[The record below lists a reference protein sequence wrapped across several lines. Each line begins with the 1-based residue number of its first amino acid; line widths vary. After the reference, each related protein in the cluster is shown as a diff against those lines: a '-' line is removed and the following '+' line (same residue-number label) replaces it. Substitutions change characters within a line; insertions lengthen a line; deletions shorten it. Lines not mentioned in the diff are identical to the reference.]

1 METWRGGGGG
11 AGGGRRGWFERAAQA
26 ESSSLPCE
34 SLAATQ
40 TTPRLSVKKGGGD
53 ASSGRLTEIL
63 RFRSG
68 SDEEMSGALPVLLLL
83 LVRPLAASSPTTSPW
98 AAVIGSA
105 VDLLAARQTARRGK
119 NMKPV
124 EEEKKRNKEQRCFSK
139 HNRKKVKQGAHL
151 ACKLSRELSSI
162 DSHRFVLE
170 NFHRVSFS
178 AGLRRPAPIRA
189 LWGKRGGARTAKGR
203 VKQEVEF

>member
-11 AGGGRRGWFERAAQA
+11 AGGSRRGWFERGAQT

-40 TTPRLSVKKGGGD
+40 TTPRLSVKRGAGD
-53 ASSGRLTEIL
+53 ASSGRLTEIR

-68 SDEEMSGALPVLLLL
+68 SEEEMSGALPVLLLL
-83 LVRPLAASSPTTSPW
+83 IVRPLAASSPTTSPW

-124 EEEKKRNKEQRCFSK
+124 ESEEEEKKRNEEQRCCPK
-139 HNRKKVKQGAHL
+139 LNRKKVKQGAHL
-151 ACKLSRELSSI
+151 AWKLSREVSSI

-178 AGLRRPAPIRA
+178 AGLRRPAPSRA
-189 LWGKRGGARTAKGR
+189 LWGKGGGARTAKG
-203 VKQEVEF
+203 

>member
-1 METWRGGGGG
+1 MGRGRGGS
-11 AGGGRRGWFERAAQA
+11 RRGWFEQGGTGGAQT

-40 TTPRLSVKKGGGD
+40 TTPRLSVRKGGGD

-63 RFRSG
+63 RFGSG

-83 LVRPLAASSPTTSPW
+83 IVRPLAASSPTTSPW

-119 NMKPV
+119 NMKPAES
-124 EEEKKRNKEQRCFSK
+124 EEEERKRNKEQRCFSK
-139 HNRKKVKQGAHL
+139 HNRKKVKEGARL
-151 ACKLSRELSSI
+151 AWKLSRELSS
-162 DSHRFVLE
+162 VE

-189 LWGKRGGARTAKGR
+189 LWGEKRRSQGSKGPSETGSGVLIR
-203 VKQEVEF
+203 SG

>member
-11 AGGGRRGWFERAAQA
+11 AGGGGGSRRGWFERGARA

-53 ASSGRLTEIL
+53 ASSGRLTETG

-83 LVRPLAASSPTTSPW
+83 LLVRPLAALSPTTSPW

-124 EEEKKRNKEQRCFSK
+124 ESEEEEKKRNKEQRCFSK
-139 HNRKKVKQGAHL
+139 QNRKKVKQGAHL
-151 ACKLSRELSSI
+151 AWELSRELSSI
-162 DSHRFVLE
+162 DSHRLVLE
-170 NFHRVSFS
+170 NFHRVSIS

-189 LWGKRGGARTAKGR
+189 LWGK
-203 VKQEVEF
+203 

>member
-1 METWRGGGGG
+1 MRKCQE
-11 AGGGRRGWFERAAQA
+11 
-26 ESSSLPCE
+26 PY
-34 SLAATQ
+34 
-40 TTPRLSVKKGGGD
+40 
-53 ASSGRLTEIL
+53 
-63 RFRSG
+63 
-68 SDEEMSGALPVLLLL
+68 PVLLLL

-124 EEEKKRNKEQRCFSK
+124 ESEEEEKKRNKEQRCFSK

-151 ACKLSRELSSI
+151 AWKLSREVSSI

-203 VKQEVEF
+203 EKQEVEF